1 MATQTTRS
9 NVRVDYKCAPIA
21 GLWRML
27 VCNSVMRGSSSK
39 ISTVASGRDID
50 QLPPQV
56 RQVAQRSAL
65 VVTRLAR
72 RIARMSQS
80 KRPEGYREA
89 ETTFRET
96 AAANGLTELMVERYI
111 RYIRQALRDAVA
123 EIDSAGGPSGVA

>member
-1 MATQTTRS
+1 
-9 NVRVDYKCAPIA
+9 
-21 GLWRML
+21 
-27 VCNSVMRGSSSK
+27 
-39 ISTVASGRDID
+39 
-50 QLPPQV
+50 
-56 RQVAQRSAL
+56 L

-89 ETTFRET
+89 EATFRET